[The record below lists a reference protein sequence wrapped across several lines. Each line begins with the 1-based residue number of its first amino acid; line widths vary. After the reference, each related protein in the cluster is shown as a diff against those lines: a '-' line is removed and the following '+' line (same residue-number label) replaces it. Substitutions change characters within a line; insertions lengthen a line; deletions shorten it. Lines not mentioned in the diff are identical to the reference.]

1 MSKDDI
7 GDIMKYT
14 GADRA
19 VVEQALLKH
28 NGNAFEA
35 LVELTEVPALS
46 GAKYIPSTPVVD
58 DGLTP
63 EVREKLITARKLA
76 DLLTFSTR
84 NDLRA
89 KASHH
94 PPVQASAL
102 SAVPEEQ

>member
-1 MSKDDI
+1 MSKDEI

-14 GADRA
+14 GADRTT
-19 VVEQALLKH
+19 VEQVLLKH

-35 LVELTEVPALS
+35 LVELTEVPVVS
-46 GAKYIPSTPVVD
+46 GAKYIPGSPVVD

-63 EVREKLITARKLA
+63 EVREKLGTARKLA
-76 DLLTFSTR
+76 DLLTFSAR

-94 PPVQASAL
+94 PPVQASSS
-102 SAVPEEQ
+102 SASLEQR